1 MDLARNETIS
11 KIGKVDIKEVHSL
24 NYDLGQSG
32 NINRLI
38 IIDPEM
44 QNVVP
49 TMLYFWRKMVNH
61 DASPTA
67 KRALKKVLIIENTVI
82 GTVRLD
88 NSKL

>member
-1 MDLARNETIS
+1 MNC
-11 KIGKVDIKEVHSL
+11 
-24 NYDLGQSG
+24 DLGQSG

-38 IIDPEM
+38 IINPEM

-67 KRALKKVLIIENTVI
+67 KRPLKKVLIIENTVI